1 MKTVLLAGG
10 LGTRLAEQTA
20 VRPKPMVEVGGTPI
34 LVHIMRTYAAH
45 GFREFLVACGYKG
58 EMIKEYFTN
67 FAVKHSDWHISL
79 RTGEKTR
86 LTNSAPDWDVWAI
99 DTGQETMTGGRIRR
113 LRAVVGRNTFLCT
126 YGDGVSDVDIARL
139 VAFHRSHGRLATVTA
154 VRPPARFG
162 SLDLDGGQVRAFAEK
177 PQVGEGWIN
186 GGYFVFEPG
195 VFDYLDDDATVLERD
210 PLERL
215 ARDGE
220 LMAYQHHGFWHPMDT
235 LRDKELLDRLWA
247 SGDFAVGEPPLAGGC
262 GDTTPG

>member
-1 MKTVLLAGG
+1 
-10 LGTRLAEQTA
+10 
-20 VRPKPMVEVGGTPI
+20 
-34 LVHIMRTYAAH
+34 MRTFAAH

-67 FAVKHSDWHISL
+67 FATRHNDWHINL
-79 RTGEKTR
+79 RTGEQTR
-86 LTNSAPDWDVWAI
+86 LTNFAPDWDVWAI
-99 DTGQETMTGGRIRR
+99 DTGLETMTGGRIRR
-113 LRAVVGRNTFLCT
+113 LRTVIGRNTFLCT
-126 YGDGVSDVDIARL
+126 YGDGVSDVDVARL

-162 SLDLDGGQVRAFAEK
+162 SLELDGDRVRAFAEK

-186 GGYFVFEPG
+186 GGFFVFEAG
-195 VFDYLDDDATVLERD
+195 VFDYLPDDSSVLERE

-247 SGDFAVGEPPLAGGC
+247 SGDAPWARPVAG
-262 GDTTPG
+262 TPTVAIPAA